1 MKSCLP
7 LLLASVAVAGDLKVA
22 TKTLKNGLRLVAIHN
37 PGSKSESIFTFLPM
51 GLTSDGPG
59 QTQWS
64 HLVEHLVVRS
74 NVGADVEH
82 FNAET
87 LPDHMRL
94 DSYGTVDNWQQGLDH
109 HRRWLEGVTFTEQRL
124 KSEKPNV
131 IQEAVTTARN
141 SFTHKFA
148 LAAWAQ
154 ASRHG
159 RSDVAVIGDV
169 MTARLEA
176 IQRYRDERLVVLGRT
191 VVCTVGGVDPAV
203 ALSTVANRLGEIR
216 SPARPAAPVEIH
228 PGSREITWDLDA
240 RHLLFTWPIP
250 DAANEDYAALMVTAQ
265 LLSMRFFGDSQLKAK
280 TGLTLAGV
288 DLRTPEGMY
297 FYVSASLKPGA
308 SSDDVRQLVLNH
320 LGALRKDVA
329 ALAPAAFLGPQLGT
343 SLTHV
348 PDPAVME
355 SSAPPGIT
363 PAMIEGN
370 LGLQRGMAEFR
381 YGPHLSALAE
391 RLSAVDAAKARRA
404 AEQYLIAVRGSV
416 YTIVPTS
423 KSHGR

>member
-1 MKSCLP
+1 MK
-7 LLLASVAVAGDLKVA
+7 VT

-51 GLTSDGPG
+51 GLTSDGPS

-74 NVGADVEH
+74 TAGADVEH

-94 DSYGTVDNWQQGLDH
+94 DSYGTVDNWRQALDH
-109 HRRWLEGVTFTEQRL
+109 HRHWLDGVTFTAQSL
-124 KSEKPNV
+124 KTEKPNV

-141 SFTHKFA
+141 SFSHKFA

-159 RSDVAVIGDV
+159 RSDVAVNGDA
-169 MTARLEA
+169 MNARLEA
-176 IQRYRDERLVVLGRT
+176 IQRYRDERLVVLDRT
-191 VVCTVGGVDPAV
+191 VVCMVGGVDPAL
-203 ALSTVANRLGEIR
+203 ALSTAAKRLEEIR
-216 SPARPAAPVEIH
+216 SQARPIAPVEIQ

-265 LLSMRFFGDSQLKAK
+265 LLSMRFFSDSQLKAK
-280 TGLTLAGV
+280 TGLTLAGA

-297 FYVSASLKPGA
+297 FYVSASLKPGV
-308 SSDDVRQLVLNH
+308 SSDEIRQHVLSH
-320 LGALRKDVA
+320 LGALRKDAA
-329 ALAPAAFLGPQLGT
+329 ALGPAALLGLQLSA
-343 SLTHV
+343 SLMHV
-348 PDPAVME
+348 PDPAAMQFGASPNV
-355 SSAPPGIT
+355 T

-381 YGPHLSALAE
+381 YGPHLAELAQ
-391 RLSAVDAAKARRA
+391 RLSAVDAAKTQRA
-404 AEQYLIAVRGSV
+404 AEQYLISDRGSIF
-416 YTIVPTS
+416 TIVPAS
-423 KSHGR
+423 KSRIR